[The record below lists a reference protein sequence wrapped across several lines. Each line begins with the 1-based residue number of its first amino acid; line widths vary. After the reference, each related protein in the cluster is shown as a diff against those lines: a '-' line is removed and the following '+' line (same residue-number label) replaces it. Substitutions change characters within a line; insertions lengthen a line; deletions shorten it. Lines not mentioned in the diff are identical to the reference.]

1 MTLHIIS
8 AGAAQSVV
16 QQVID
21 AWKQT
26 HRGEVAASFG
36 AVGAQCKK
44 LLDGAPADIVLL
56 TAAMID
62 ELIAN
67 AHLVDGTRI
76 DLGAVVGGIAV
87 CAGVPHPEVARPEA
101 LASALCAASAIHIP
115 DPAIATA
122 GAQFVRMC
130 EGLGIAAAVQPKLR
144 TFPNGFAA
152 MTQLA
157 ADADRCAIGCT
168 QITEIKWVRGV
179 ELVGPLPQSLQV
191 PTVYS
196 LGIAARS
203 ADPNLALD
211 FARELTG
218 PAAGPML
225 AAAGFGMG

>member
-1 MTLHIIS
+1 MSLHIIS

-16 QQVID
+16 QQAID
-21 AWKQT
+21 AWEQAP
-26 HRGEVAASFG
+26 RGEVAASFG
-36 AVGAQCKK
+36 AVGAQRRK
-44 LLDGAPADIVLL
+44 LLDSAPADIVLL

-62 ELIAN
+62 ELIADGQ
-67 AHLVDGTRI
+67 LVAGTRV

-87 CAGVPHPEVARPEA
+87 CAGAPHPEVATPQS
-101 LASALCAASAIHIP
+101 LASALCAASAIHLP

-130 EGLGIAAAVQPKLR
+130 EGLGIAQAVQPKLR

-152 MTQLA
+152 MTQMA

-168 QITEIKWVRGV
+168 QVTEIKWVRGL
-179 ELVGPLPQSLQV
+179 ELVGPLPQALQV
-191 PTVYS
+191 ATVYS

-203 ADPNLALD
+203 ADPGRALD

-225 AAAGFGMG
+225 AAAGFGLR